1 MATRINTYDP
11 KDIKLIR
18 TRPMFTN
25 FGTDLFDDYV
35 EMHVLSGDN
44 TLESAYNISTWSI
57 NKEDTRSILK
67 TITGFAVSR
76 FQKSIT
82 SKLTTL
88 TENIEDGNKID
99 IKKSFLKV
107 LESVEE
113 LGSDVQDILPLIE
126 EVDDLEKKDKEED

>member
-1 MATRINTYDP
+1 MKNKKKMLVT
-11 KDIKLIR
+11 
-18 TRPMFTN
+18 
-25 FGTDLFDDYV
+25 
-35 EMHVLSGDN
+35 
-44 TLESAYNISTWSI
+44 I
-57 NKEDTRSILK
+57 NKEDIRSMLK

-76 FQKSIT
+76 FQNSIT

>member
-1 MATRINTYDP
+1 MKNKKKMLVT
-11 KDIKLIR
+11 
-18 TRPMFTN
+18 
-25 FGTDLFDDYV
+25 
-35 EMHVLSGDN
+35 
-44 TLESAYNISTWSI
+44 I